1 MKLRILA
8 LLIFMASY
16 FNFQPMA
23 YAEEISSKAEEIEV
37 VKNGK
42 LNYNELNKRLQ
53 QVEKNVK
60 EGNLSS
66 TLISEYLDGLSRT
79 INALNNYKA
88 STEKELQFVEKKIEA
103 LGAAP
108 EDGEKEVREIAQ
120 KRTEFNA
127 EAAALKARLS
137 EADILL
143 TQIDELDL
151 MIIQVRNQALVSRLL
166 EKQESLILPQNFYTA
181 NKLLATMLFDIASSP
196 FDWYLNL
203 NDEGKDSVKSN
214 ILPVILVVVLT
225 LLVSIYLRLFI
236 MKYFGYKTN
245 DDRIRYSRKVSAA
258 IFVALAYGI
267 IPASLIGAALYW
279 VYNAELLKGSF
290 FFVALTN
297 ALVCLFYIVI
307 CRALTRVTLTPYN
320 EPWRLVKISTEKA
333 KKLTRVAYFFITVIG
348 VCSFFERIAFKT
360 DSSMD
365 VIYYIM
371 AISSAVKGLSV
382 IMIVKTMLWDDV
394 QVTDDDDNIQP
405 RELTDEEISDEEH
418 LNPKVKITFIVSLLC
433 IGVFSLSLFGY
444 QRLSSFIF
452 DRFIGSALVVGIFL
466 ILRRAV
472 SEILHRVL
480 FLRFWART
488 FKLRRRLITKID
500 FWLTLIVDPI
510 FIVAGALLILGMWGV
525 STDLMLQ
532 SLKKI
537 LFGFK
542 VGNVEVSVIS
552 IVVGI
557 ITFFVTLTVMKALRR
572 HAVSNVL
579 DKMDIDDGI
588 KHSLIS
594 GFSFISFIIAAI
606 LALLMMGGSFGNL
619 ALIAGALSVGI
630 GLGLQDV
637 VNNFVSGIILL
648 FERPIKVGD
657 WVKINNEEGKVKQIN
672 IRSTEIETF
681 NRASVIVPN
690 ATLLSTSLT
699 NLTHSNNWAR
709 YSVTVGV
716 AYGSDVEKVK
726 DILMECATSHKRVLK
741 KPEPYV
747 LFQNFGASSLDFEL
761 RFYVSNIWDGFTA
774 PSDIRYEINR
784 RFNEEGIEIPFAQLV
799 VHQGSV
805 VSEETESQF
814 YASKKNKKGA
824 KNAD

>member
-16 FNFQPMA
+16 FNFMPMA
-23 YAEEISSKAEEIEV
+23 YAEEISTKAEEIEV

-79 INALNNYKA
+79 INAINNYKT

-108 EDGEKEVREIAQ
+108 EDGSKEVNEIAQ
-120 KRTEFNA
+120 KRKEFNA
-127 EAAALKARLS
+127 EAASLKAKLS

-143 TQIDELDL
+143 TQIDELDGL
-151 MIIQVRNQALVSRLL
+151 IIQVRNQALVSRLL
-166 EKQESLILPQNFYTA
+166 EKQEALILPQNFYTA

-203 NDEGKDSVKSN
+203 NDEGKASVKSN
-214 ILPVILVVVLT
+214 ILPVIMIVVLT
-225 LLVSIYLRLFI
+225 LLVSIYLRMFI

-267 IPASLIGAALYW
+267 IPASLIGAALSW

-290 FFVALTN
+290 FFIALTN

-333 KKLTRVAYFFITVIG
+333 KKLTSVAYFFITVIG

-360 DSSMD
+360 DYSMD

-371 AISSAVKGLSV
+371 AISSAVKCLSI

-394 QVTDDDDNIQP
+394 QVTEE
-405 RELTDEEISDEEH
+405 ELTDEEISDEEN

-452 DRFIGSALVVGIFL
+452 DRFIGSALVIGVFL

-726 DILMECATSHKRVLK
+726 AILLECATSHKRVLK

-774 PSDIRYEINR
+774 PSDIRCEINR

-799 VHQGSV
+799 VHQGSI

-814 YASKKNKKGA
+814 YASKKKGA
-824 KNAD
+824 KNAG

>member
-1 MKLRILA
+1 MRILA
-8 LLIFMASY
+8 LLFFAWSMVALPEYSVAATTET
-16 FNFQPMA
+16 P
-23 YAEEISSKAEEIEV
+23 KEV
-37 VKNGK
+37 EVIKNGK
-42 LNYNELNKRLQ
+42 LNYNELSKQLSE
-53 QVEKNVK
+53 VEKNVK
-60 EGNLSS
+60 KGNVTSS
-66 TLISEYLDGLSRT
+66 VISEYLDNLSRT
-79 INALNNYKA
+79 INTINGYRDV
-88 STEKELQFVEKKIEA
+88 TQRELEFVEKKIEA
-103 LGAAP
+103 LGAEP
-108 EDGEKEVREIAQ
+108 EDGSKEDTAIAQ
-120 KRTEFNA
+120 KRKEFNN
-127 EAAALKARLS
+127 EASSLRARLS

-143 TQIDELDL
+143 AQIDELDV
-151 MIIQVRNQALVSRLL
+151 MIIKVRNNELLSRLL
-166 EKQESLILPQNFYTA
+166 EKQSPLILPQNFYNA
-181 NKLLATMLFDIASSP
+181 NKLLATMFFDIVSSP
-196 FDWYLNL
+196 FDWYLSL
-203 NDEGKDSVKSN
+203 DDEDKSSVKSN
-214 ILPVILVVVLT
+214 ILPIMLIIILT
-225 LLVSIYLRLFI
+225 LLVSIYLRIFI
-236 MKYFGYKTN
+236 MKYFGYKN
-245 DDRIRYSRKVSAA
+245 SDERIRYSHKVSAA
-258 IFVALAYGI
+258 IFVAIAYGI

-279 VYNAELLKGSF
+279 VYNAPILSGSYF
-290 FFVALTN
+290 STALST
-297 ALVCLFYIVI
+297 ALICLFYIVI

-333 KKLTRVAYFFITVIG
+333 RKLTRVAYLFITVIG
-348 VCSFFERIAFKT
+348 ICMFFERMALKT
-360 DSSMD
+360 NYSME
-365 VIYYIM
+365 VIYYLM
-371 AISSAVKGLSV
+371 TISSAVKALSI

-394 QVTDDDDNIQP
+394 KVT
-405 RELTDEEISDEEH
+405 EDEDMTSLPIDVEGDEDGEPLH
-418 LNPKVKITFIVSLLC
+418 TEDGLNPKVKTTFLVSIFC
-433 IGVFSLSLFGY
+433 IGIFFLALFGY

-452 DRFIGSALVVGIFL
+452 NRFIASCLIIGVFL
-466 ILRRAV
+466 ILRRTTG
-472 SEILHRVL
+472 ELMHRLL
-480 FLRFWART
+480 FLHFWART

-500 FWLTLIVDPI
+500 FWLTLVVDPLFILIVI
-510 FIVAGALLILGMWGV
+510 FLILSMWGV
-525 STDLMLQ
+525 SSDLMLQ
-532 SLKKI
+532 SLKKL

-542 VGNVEVSVIS
+542 VGNVEVSLIA

-557 ITFFVTLTVMKALRR
+557 ITFFVTLTVMKGLRR

-594 GFSFISFIIAAI
+594 GFSFISFIVAAI
-606 LALLMMGGSFGNL
+606 LALLMMGGNLGNL

-699 NLTHSNNWAR
+699 NLTHGNNWAR
-709 YSVTVGV
+709 YSITVGV

-726 DILMECATSHKRVLK
+726 EILLECANSHKRVLK

-761 RFYVSNIWDGFTA
+761 RVYVSNIWDGFEA

-784 RFNEEGIEIPFAQLV
+784 RFKEEGIEIPFAQLV

-814 YASKKNKKGA
+814 YASHKKKKGT
-824 KNAD
+824 

>member
-8 LLIFMASY
+8 LLILMMSC
-16 FNFQPMA
+16 FNCFPTV
-23 YAEEISSKAEEIEV
+23 YAAETGTKTEEIEV
-37 VKNGK
+37 IKNGK
-42 LNYNELNKRLQ
+42 LNYNELNKKLQ

-66 TLISEYLDGLSRT
+66 SLISEYLDGLSRT
-79 INALNNYKA
+79 ISAINNYKS
-88 STEKELQFVEKKIEA
+88 STESELQFVEKKIEA

-108 EDGEKEVREIAQ
+108 EDGSKEVNEIAQ
-120 KRTEFNA
+120 KRKEFNA
-127 EAAALKARLS
+127 EAASLKAKLS

-143 TQIDELDL
+143 TQIDELDGL
-151 MIIQVRNQALVSRLL
+151 IIQVRNQALVSRLL
-166 EKQESLILPQNFYTA
+166 EKQEALILPQNFYTA

-203 NDEGKDSVKSN
+203 NDEGKASVKSN
-214 ILPVILVVVLT
+214 ILPVIMIVVLT
-225 LLVSIYLRLFI
+225 LLVSIYLRMFI

-267 IPASLIGAALYW
+267 IPASLIGAALSW

-290 FFVALTN
+290 FFIALTN

-333 KKLTRVAYFFITVIG
+333 KKLTSVAYFFITVIG

-360 DSSMD
+360 DYSMD

-394 QVTDDDDNIQP
+394 QVTDDDDTQP
-405 RELTDEEISDEEH
+405 VELTDEELSDEEH

-452 DRFIGSALVVGIFL
+452 DRFIGSALVIGVFL

-510 FIVAGALLILGMWGV
+510 FIVVGALLILGMWGV

-537 LFGFK
+537 LVGFK
-542 VGNVEVSVIS
+542 VGNVEVSIIS
-552 IVVGI
+552 IVIGI
-557 ITFFVTLTVMKALRR
+557 ATFFVTLAVMKALRR

-726 DILMECATSHKRVLK
+726 AILLECATNHKRVLK

-774 PSDIRYEINR
+774 PSDIRCEINR

-799 VHQGSV
+799 VHQGSI

-814 YASKKNKKGA
+814 YASKKKGA
-824 KNAD
+824 KNAG

>member
-23 YAEEISSKAEEIEV
+23 YAEENSTKAEEIEV

-79 INALNNYKA
+79 INAINNYKA

-166 EKQESLILPQNFYTA
+166 EKQESLILPQNFYAA

-214 ILPVILVVVLT
+214 ILPVIMIVVLT

-245 DDRIRYSRKVSAA
+245 DERIRYSRKVSAA

-267 IPASLIGAALYW
+267 IPASLIGAALSW

-290 FFVALTN
+290 FFIALTN

-333 KKLTRVAYFFITVIG
+333 KKLTSVSYFFITVIG

-371 AISSAVKGLSV
+371 AISSAVKCLSI

-394 QVTDDDDNIQP
+394 QVTEDD
-405 RELTDEEISDEEH
+405 LTDEELSDEEN

-452 DRFIGSALVVGIFL
+452 DRFIGSALVIGIFL

-510 FIVAGALLILGMWGV
+510 FIVAGTLLILGMWGV

-572 HAVSNVL
+572 HAVWVVKLYLLFVPVL
-579 DKMDIDDGI
+579 TCAAGVLFFDEAFGWLKAAGMVLVLGGAAAIALRGKINKGKIVRKDWE
-588 KHSLIS
+588 KEEYSR
-594 GFSFISFIIAAI
+594 IAAK
-606 LALLMMGGSFGNL
+606 GENY
-619 ALIAGALSVGI
+619 
-630 GLGLQDV
+630 
-637 VNNFVSGIILL
+637 
-648 FERPIKVGD
+648 
-657 WVKINNEEGKVKQIN
+657 
-672 IRSTEIETF
+672 ETH
-681 NRASVIVPN
+681 
-690 ATLLSTSLT
+690 TT
-699 NLTHSNNWAR
+699 
-709 YSVTVGV
+709 G
-716 AYGSDVEKVK
+716 
-726 DILMECATSHKRVLK
+726 
-741 KPEPYV
+741 
-747 LFQNFGASSLDFEL
+747 
-761 RFYVSNIWDGFTA
+761 
-774 PSDIRYEINR
+774 
-784 RFNEEGIEIPFAQLV
+784 
-799 VHQGSV
+799 
-805 VSEETESQF
+805 
-814 YASKKNKKGA
+814 
-824 KNAD
+824 

>member
-79 INALNNYKA
+79 INAINNYKA

-181 NKLLATMLFDIASSP
+181 NKLLATMLFVIASSP

-214 ILPVILVVVLT
+214 ILPVIMIVVLT

-245 DDRIRYSRKVSAA
+245 DERIRYSRKVSAA

-267 IPASLIGAALYW
+267 IPASLIGAALSW

-290 FFVALTN
+290 FFIALTN

-333 KKLTRVAYFFITVIG
+333 KKLTSVSYFFITVIG

-371 AISSAVKGLSV
+371 AISSAVKCLSI

-394 QVTDDDDNIQP
+394 QVTEDD
-405 RELTDEEISDEEH
+405 LTDEELSNEEN

-452 DRFIGSALVVGIFL
+452 DRFIGSALVIGIFL

-510 FIVAGALLILGMWGV
+510 FIVAGTLLILGMWGV

-657 WVKINNEEGKVKQIN
+657 WVIINGEEGKIKQIN
-672 IRSTEIETF
+672 IRSTEMETF
-681 NRASVIVPN
+681 KRSSLIIPN
-690 ATLLSTSLT
+690 ASLLSTTVT
-699 NLTHSNNWAR
+699 NLTHGNNWAR
-709 YSVTVGV
+709 YSIKVGV
-716 AYGSDVEKVK
+716 AYGSDTQKVK
-726 DILMECATSHKRVLK
+726 EVLLECAQNNRRVLK

-747 LFQNFGASSLDFEL
+747 LFQDFGASSLDFEL
-761 RFYVSNIWDGFTA
+761 RFYVSDIWGGWMV
-774 PSDIRYEINR
+774 PSDLRFEINR
-784 RFNEEGIEIPFAQLV
+784 RFAEEGIEIPFPQMV
-799 VHQGSV
+799 VHHGSE
-805 VSEETESQF
+805 VSSETQSQF
-814 YASKKNKKGA
+814 YALKNKGKA
-824 KNAD
+824 NAD

>member
-8 LLIFMASY
+8 LLIFMMSC
-16 FNFQPMA
+16 FNCFSTV
-23 YAEEISSKAEEIEV
+23 YAAETGTKAEEIEV
-37 VKNGK
+37 IKNGK
-42 LNYNELNKRLQ
+42 LNYNELNKKLQ

-66 TLISEYLDGLSRT
+66 SLISEYLDGLSRT
-79 INALNNYKA
+79 ISAINNYKS
-88 STEKELQFVEKKIEA
+88 STESELQFVEKKIEA

-108 EDGEKEVREIAQ
+108 EDGSKEVNEIAQ
-120 KRTEFNA
+120 KRKEFNA
-127 EAAALKARLS
+127 EAASLKAKLS

-143 TQIDELDL
+143 TQIDELDGL
-151 MIIQVRNQALVSRLL
+151 IIQVRNQALVSRLL
-166 EKQESLILPQNFYTA
+166 EKQEALILPQNFYTA

-203 NDEGKDSVKSN
+203 NDEGKASVKSN
-214 ILPVILVVVLT
+214 ILPVIMIVVLT
-225 LLVSIYLRLFI
+225 LLVSIYLRMFI

-267 IPASLIGAALYW
+267 IPASLIGAALSW

-290 FFVALTN
+290 FFIALTN

-333 KKLTRVAYFFITVIG
+333 KKLTSVAYFFITVIG

-360 DSSMD
+360 DYSMD

-394 QVTDDDDNIQP
+394 QVTDDDDTQP
-405 RELTDEEISDEEH
+405 VELTDEELSDEEH

-452 DRFIGSALVVGIFL
+452 DRFIGSALVIGVFL

-510 FIVAGALLILGMWGV
+510 FIVVGALLILGMWGV

-542 VGNVEVSVIS
+542 VGNVEVSIIS
-552 IVVGI
+552 IVIGI
-557 ITFFVTLTVMKALRR
+557 ATFFVTLAVMKALRR

-726 DILMECATSHKRVLK
+726 AILLECATNHKRVLK

-774 PSDIRYEINR
+774 PSDIRCEINR

-799 VHQGSV
+799 VHQGSI

-814 YASKKNKKGA
+814 YASKKKGA
-824 KNAD
+824 KNAG